1 MHVTYI
7 GCVLTAVE
15 PCLYLTMS
23 PMCCGKVNQTTWFRT
38 QRQYFSGK
46 CIALHFATKS
56 ELAQQHKLSIVHQS
70 KDGFAYAAAGCTKP
84 NTTVKPLGGHR
95 TARNQVDLFSSLN
108 RIESNAVRQLQNKY
122 NFTIKWQTPYGC
134 NGRNI
139 QANMQVLI
147 YRCYRCEM
155 FLSYWSLF
163 FETKSA

>member
-108 RIESNAVRQLQNKY
+108 RIESNRMLCGNCKINIISQSNGKRHMDAMVETYRQ
-122 NFTIKWQTPYGC
+122 IC
-134 NGRNI
+134 
-139 QANMQVLI
+139 
-147 YRCYRCEM
+147 
-155 FLSYWSLF
+155 
-163 FETKSA
+163 KSWYIDAIDVKCS